1 MSKIITA
8 GVTALCA
15 GMLCAAPVS
24 LRPSLVGSV
33 SLSLDSAVAGIG
45 HPPRPVRWL
54 SYDSYLPGYPPI
66 GYGWTYQPC
75 EYGSYQIGNGYG
87 YGMYLP
93 YRSYGHNAYRSYRL
107 YGYYPHY
114 RCAYLY

>member
-1 MSKIITA
+1 MSRIITV

-15 GMLCAAPVS
+15 GILGAAPFS
-24 LRPSLVGSV
+24 LRVSPVGNV
-33 SLSLDSAVAGIG
+33 SLSLDSAVAVIG
-45 HPPRPVRWL
+45 RPLMPLGGYGYRTY
-54 SYDSYLPGYPPI
+54 YDGYPPY

-75 EYGSYQIGNGYG
+75 EYGTYQTGNGYG

-93 YRSYGHNAYRSYRL
+93 YRSYGHNAYRPYRL

-114 RCAYLY
+114 RCAYHY